1 MLYEDNIVINKNAVD
16 TIFIQEAFRPEDGHE
31 IIWINFKEELP
42 SEMFGKIKEEEVKK
56 IIEKWSEHPLFAEK
70 EYKAEYVDS
79 TIYVKLELGEW
90 LIGLNEYDQRAR
102 LHNMVPIPDRFWINF
117 EDQARKHLYQFMAF
131 MLPDILHEDYE
142 KLNIVRYDGAMYYK
156 RCKIR
161 GEL

>member
-42 SEMFGKIKEEEVKK
+42 SEMFGKINKEEVKK
-56 IIEKWSEHPLFAEK
+56 IIEKWKEHPLFKEK
-70 EYKAEYVDS
+70 EYQAEYVDS
-79 TIYVKLELGEW
+79 TFYVKFELGDW
-90 LIGLNEYDQRAR
+90 IIGLREYDRRAR
-102 LHNMVPIPDRFWINF
+102 IRNLVPISDRFWINF
-117 EDQARKHLYQFMAF
+117 EDQARKQCYQFMNF
-131 MLPDILHEDYE
+131 MLRDVLRDNY
-142 KLNIVRYDGAMYYK
+142 KMLNIVRYDGAMYYK